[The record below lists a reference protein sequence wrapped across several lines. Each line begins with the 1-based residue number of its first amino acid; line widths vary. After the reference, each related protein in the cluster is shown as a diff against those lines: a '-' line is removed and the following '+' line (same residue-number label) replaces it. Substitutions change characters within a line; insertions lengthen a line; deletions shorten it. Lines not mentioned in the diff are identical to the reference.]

1 MKLVFA
7 GTPEVAVASL
17 KALLESEHEVAAVV
31 TRPDA
36 TAGRGRRVA
45 PSPVARLAEEAGVE
59 VLKPAKASDPAF
71 LDRLREIAPDCC
83 PVVAYGALLR
93 REALDIPRHGWV
105 NLHFSLLP
113 AWRGAAPVQHAVLH
127 GDDVT
132 GASVFQIEE
141 DLDSGPVYGTLSE
154 PIGPRDTSGDLLE
167 RLSRSGAG
175 LLREVLNGIE
185 AGALE
190 ARPQDGDG
198 LSYASKL
205 SPEDAEVDFTA
216 PAMRVDRLIRACTP
230 APGAWTVFRG
240 ARLKLGPVTP
250 VTDTVGGPDLA
261 AGALAVEK
269 KQVLVGTA
277 THPVRLGD
285 VQAQGK
291 RMMSA
296 VDWARGV
303 RPGPDERL
311 GG

>member
-1 MKLVFA
+1 TARPAGRQEVTDDTGPRGGRSERPPGAEPARGAGRGAPGSERADRGGARVERVPMKLVFA
-7 GTPEVAVASL
+7 GTPEVAVPSL
-17 KALLESEHEVAAVV
+17 TALLESEHEVAAVV

-36 TAGRGRRVA
+36 IAGRGRKVV

-141 DLDSGPVYGTLSE
+141 DLDSGPVYGTLAE

-175 LLREVLNGIE
+175 LLREVLGGIE
-185 AGALE
+185 AG
-190 ARPQDGDG
+190 
-198 LSYASKL
+198 
-205 SPEDAEVDFTA
+205 
-216 PAMRVDRLIRACTP
+216 
-230 APGAWTVFRG
+230 
-240 ARLKLGPVTP
+240 
-250 VTDTVGGPDLA
+250 
-261 AGALAVEK
+261 
-269 KQVLVGTA
+269 
-277 THPVRLGD
+277 
-285 VQAQGK
+285 
-291 RMMSA
+291 
-296 VDWARGV
+296 
-303 RPGPDERL
+303 
-311 GG
+311 

>member
-1 MKLVFA
+1 
-7 GTPEVAVASL
+7 
-17 KALLESEHEVAAVV
+17 

-36 TAGRGRRVA
+36 IAGRGRKVV

-113 AWRGAAPVQHAVLH
+113 AGGGAAPVQHAVLH

-141 DLDSGPVYGTLSE
+141 DLDSGPVYGTLAE

-175 LLREVLNGIE
+175 LLREVLGGIE
-185 AGALE
+185 AGTLQP
-190 ARPQDGDG
+190 RPQDGDG

-230 APGAWTVFRG
+230 APGAWTTFRG
-240 ARLKLGPVTP
+240 GRLKLGPVAP

-277 THPVRLGD
+277 THPVRLGE